1 MNQAWMIGPAL
12 IQLSWIYF
20 GIALTISWVVLRWL
34 TVYRHHPNAREEA
47 LNALL
52 TGILVTVFSKIIFR
66 FPILLEDPMTVLTYP
81 SGWRE
86 ALAGLAA
93 AGVILYRAQRKA
105 AIRELIPAAAL
116 LFLMTHA
123 VYTVF
128 SQPTGIGIHPAALYM
143 LIASAGAWIIVRQ
156 KPNWTGST
164 IALWGLTMT
173 AAAYVTAPPVYFVMI
188 VPPPFFLSYAAAGLL
203 TAVYLSA
210 RVRNAP
216 SYSS

>member
-1 MNQAWMIGPAL
+1 M
-12 IQLSWIYF
+12 
-20 GIALTISWVVLRWL
+20 
-34 TVYRHHPNAREEA
+34 
-47 LNALL
+47 
-52 TGILVTVFSKIIFR
+52 
-66 FPILLEDPMTVLTYP
+66 LTYP

-93 AGVILYRAQRKA
+93 AGVILYRAQQRI
-105 AIRELIPAAAL
+105 AIRDLAQAAAM

-128 SQPTGIGIHPAALYM
+128 SQPTGIGSHPAALYM

-156 KPNWTGST
+156 KPDWTGLT
-164 IALWGLTMT
+164 ISLWGFVMT

-210 RVRNAP
+210 RTENVSSYP
-216 SYSS
+216 S